1 MKENTWLERAALVS
15 VVSWNGPVD
24 VDESIDSLTFFFFF
38 TLSFFF
44 FFPHKKIQKK
54 IEKGKERK
62 KNVSHGRRLTDSRK
76 TR

>member
-44 FFPHKKIQKK
+44 FFPHKKEFKK
-54 IEKGKERK
+54 NGKRKRK
-62 KNVSHGRRLTDSRK
+62 KKK
-76 TR
+76 TFPTADV